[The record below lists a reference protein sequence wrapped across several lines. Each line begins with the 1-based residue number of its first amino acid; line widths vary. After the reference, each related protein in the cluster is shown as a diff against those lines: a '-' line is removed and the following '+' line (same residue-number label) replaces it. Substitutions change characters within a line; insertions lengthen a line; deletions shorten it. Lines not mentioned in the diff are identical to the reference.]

1 MSNIVEYMYSKEK
14 GVDGMKDVV
23 LDEVMKELSKKEMER
38 IFKRICIYF
47 NKDKSLIEKFKQ
59 NKNIDF

>member
-1 MSNIVEYMYSKEK
+1 
-14 GVDGMKDVV
+14 MKNVA
-23 LDEVMKELSKKEMER
+23 LDEIKKELSKKEMEE

-47 NKDKSLIEKFKQ
+47 NKDKSLIKQFEQ

>member
-1 MSNIVEYMYSKEK
+1 
-14 GVDGMKDVV
+14 MKDVV
-23 LDEVMKELSKKEMER
+23 LKETKKELNKNEMEK

-59 NKNIDF
+59 NKKY